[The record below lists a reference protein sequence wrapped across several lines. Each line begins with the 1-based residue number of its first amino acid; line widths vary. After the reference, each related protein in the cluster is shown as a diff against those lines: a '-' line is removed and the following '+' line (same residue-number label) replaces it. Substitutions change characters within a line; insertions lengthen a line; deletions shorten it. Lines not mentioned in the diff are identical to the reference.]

1 MALMKHVSLLALL
14 PTGGTAVTTA
24 TGPHAAPGATDLAAH
39 VLSHERFDA
48 AANAP
53 SPRTDYKNVHV
64 ADVMTD
70 EYVFPLGDTGKS
82 IVLSG
87 YQIAAGFPAERPAGE
102 MTEPAT
108 PEHRAGG
115 GGPER

>member
-14 PTGGTAVTTA
+14 PTGATAVTTA

-64 ADVMTD
+64 ADFMTY

-87 YQIAAGFPAERPAGE
+87 YQIAAGVVPRQAPGACLGLL
-102 MTEPAT
+102 
-108 PEHRAGG
+108 
-115 GGPER
+115 

>member
-14 PTGGTAVTTA
+14 PTGATAVTTA

-70 EYVFPLGDTGKS
+70 EYVFQLGDTGKS

-87 YQIAAGFPAERPAGE
+87 YQIAAGVLSQ
-102 MTEPAT
+102 T
-108 PEHRAGG
+108 PGR
-115 GGPER
+115 RMRQT